1 MGRKP
6 GESPLGTRRRCWSL
20 CLLAAAFAGLA
31 IVAVACGG
39 GEKKAPDALAALA
52 YPQSARVFLR
62 EAVEAGKVK
71 TFLFCDGTKSA
82 DMFKDLGWSTFD
94 GMKGTAPSSLDVAAG
109 KTFEAAY
116 TAEYGSTPP
125 LPFMREIYDAVY
137 LVALAAEKAGS
148 TDSTAIRDA
157 LRDVANPPGETVGPG
172 TDGYEAALAL
182 IADGKDINYE
192 GASGPVDLDKNG
204 DVLIGAIETWHVD
217 AAKQDLVTDAVYR
230 VDLNTGEVTPVT
242 QAAEGT
248 PATTP
253 SPAET
258 ASAQTP
264 PAQTPPA
271 RPTTATPL
279 KLGLLLAY
287 TGDLSDFGPAHEN
300 AARLAVKEINA
311 AGGVLG
317 APIEVATGDTATD
330 PSVGVSEA
338 TRLINVEH
346 VQVILGALASGVT
359 LPVAESV
366 TGPDHILQ
374 ISEASTSPALTAA
387 KDNDFLFRTT
397 ISDAAQGVVLA
408 KLATDL
414 GLKSVCTMYI
424 NNAYGQGLSQIF
436 SENFEKAGGT
446 VTAQVPHE
454 SEQATYASELA
465 KCTGGD

>member
-1 MGRKP
+1 MGSKP
-6 GESPLGTRRRCWSL
+6 GDSPLGTRRCWWRL
-20 CLLAAAFAGLA
+20 WLLAAAFAALA

-39 GEKKAPDALAALA
+39 GEKEATPTAGQSPAA
-52 YPQSARVFLR
+52 
-62 EAVEAGKVK
+62 
-71 TFLFCDGTKSA
+71 
-82 DMFKDLGWSTFD
+82 
-94 GMKGTAPSSLDVAAG
+94 
-109 KTFEAAY
+109 
-116 TAEYGSTPP
+116 
-125 LPFMREIYDAVY
+125 
-137 LVALAAEKAGS
+137 
-148 TDSTAIRDA
+148 
-157 LRDVANPPGETVGPG
+157 
-172 TDGYEAALAL
+172 
-182 IADGKDINYE
+182 
-192 GASGPVDLDKNG
+192 
-204 DVLIGAIETWHVD
+204 
-217 AAKQDLVTDAVYR
+217 
-230 VDLNTGEVTPVT
+230 
-242 QAAEGT
+242 
-248 PATTP
+248 TP
-253 SPAET
+253 SAKG
-258 ASAQTP
+258 
-264 PAQTPPA
+264 
-271 RPTTATPL
+271 PL
-279 KLGLLLAY
+279 KIGLLLSY

-317 APIEVATGDTATD
+317 QPIEVVTADDATD
-330 PSVGVSEA
+330 PSQGVSEA

-436 SENFEKAGGT
+436 AENFEKDGGT

-454 SEQATYASELA
+454 SEQATYASELDQ
-465 KCTGGD
+465 CTSGNPEALAALAYPQSARVFLREAVEGGKVKTFLFCDGTKSADMFATLGWSTFDGMKGTAPSSLDVAAGAAFEAAYTAEYGSTPPLPFMREIYDAVYLVALAAEKANSTDPTAIRDALRDVANPPGETVGPGTDGYKAALDLIKAGTDINYEGASGPVDLDKNGDVLIGAIEEWHVDAATQNLVTDAIFKVDLTTGEVTQVK